1 MKMMTKKP
9 LMAVAMLLLSVS
21 ATSAIA
27 AACSS
32 NCAQWAAQKRS
43 QICAAQ
49 NGGSACGSSVPL
61 YNYLYHQCQ
70 QGNCNAS

>member
-21 ATSAIA
+21 ATSAI